1 MTELATNTPR
11 YPTLRPIPGFEPRAD
26 GERLSICLLRPPS
39 PELINDRIDPPIGLL
54 QIGTVLECA
63 GHEVKI
69 LDFAGGHEPRI
80 PDADLYGIS
89 LFTISYAEA
98 LELRDEIRGTSDA
111 PIMVG
116 GPHAQALPQQTA
128 EDFDY
133 VVVGEAEAEIASL
146 VVPMARRELGR
157 SVAHVRPPMDLGAL
171 PFNNYALVDTDS
183 YSRVVDGRLAFSIL
197 SGRGCPFRCTY
208 CFTAAL
214 AEKVRLRPVDHVME
228 ELYYL
233 DEHYEVDALR
243 FIDDNF
249 LMNLKFFRQLAPR
262 LGELGR
268 PYRVYCRAVDL
279 TEERCR
285 LLAESGCKMVACGV
299 ESGSQTMQ
307 NLMNTRKNVQ
317 KMAEGIRIAR
327 KYGIQVRVGLIV
339 GYPGETWGTVKESV
353 RELLEMPFNSY
364 NLFNFVPLPGTEPYH
379 DPKRFGI
386 TWLSKSWKDYYILY
400 GENQASYAF
409 EHETLDRKTLAEMR
423 AYMIE
428 KLNGRYMPALNDVDF
443 K

>member
-1 MTELATNTPR
+1 MAHLNILGDCSTQAGPALGPPAEVQP
-11 YPTLRPIPGFEPRAD
+11 LR
-26 GERLSICLLRPPS
+26 ICLLRPPS

-54 QIGTVLECA
+54 QIGTVLRQE
-63 GHEVKI
+63 GHEVTI
-69 LDFAGGHEPRI
+69 LDFAGGSQPRI
-80 PDADLYGIS
+80 PDADLYGIT
-89 LFTISYAEA
+89 LFTISYVES
-98 LELRDEIRGTSDA
+98 LELRDQIREISSA

-116 GPHAQALPQQTA
+116 GPHAQALPKETA

-133 VVVGEAEAEIASL
+133 VVVGEAEAEIAYL
-146 VVPMARRELGR
+146 VGPMASRELETA
-157 SVAHVRPPMDLGAL
+157 VVHTQAPLDLGAL
-171 PFNNYALVDTDS
+171 PLNDYSLVDTDS

-214 AEKVRLRPVDHVME
+214 AEKVRLRPVDHVMA
-228 ELYYL
+228 ELHQL
-233 DEHYEVDALR
+233 DADYSVDALR

-249 LMNLKFFRQLAPR
+249 LMNLRFFRQLAPR
-262 LGELGR
+262 LKEFGR

-285 LLAESGCKMVACGV
+285 LLAESGCRMVACGV

-307 NLMNTRKNVQ
+307 DLMNTRKDVQ

-327 KYGIQVRVGLIV
+327 RYGIEVRVGLIV
-339 GYPGETWGTVKESV
+339 GYPGETWETVRESV
-353 RELLEMPFNSY
+353 RELIKMPFSSY
-364 NLFNFVPLPGTEPYH
+364 NLFNFVPLPGTDPYH
-379 DPKRFGI
+379 NPERYGI
-386 TWLSKSWKDYYILY
+386 TWLSDDWKDYYILY

-409 EHETLDRKTLAEMR
+409 EHETLDRRTLAQMR

-428 KLNGRYMPALNDVDF
+428 SLNGRFMPALNDVDF